1 MKLIAKKLFG
11 PLLTSLLM
19 LSTGILW
26 AQSDDDD
33 NTVMDTEEQVE
44 DVQDQEELI
53 SDAKEAKS
61 VFIEN
66 NNDLTDLFSTSAGYV
81 IFPNVGKG
89 AYIIG
94 GAAGNGVV
102 FEKGQIV
109 GTAKLKQIDVGLQL
123 GGQAFRQVIFFE
135 TPKELNEFKKGNF
148 ELSGNISAVVLEE
161 GKAKS
166 IDFTN
171 GLAVVTMPKAGA
183 MIEIAVGGQK
193 FDYEDI
199 H

>member
-11 PLLTSLLM
+11 PLLTSLLV

>member
-1 MKLIAKKLFG
+1 MKAIEKKIQHGLFMLFLILSFG
-11 PLLTSLLM
+11 SIM
-19 LSTGILW
+19 

-33 NTVMDTEEQVE
+33 NMDMDSDEHMEEM
-44 DVQDQEELI
+44 QDQESLI
-53 SDAKEAKS
+53 NDAKEARNIFMNTNAGAKA
-61 VFIEN
+61 
-66 NNDLTDLFSTSAGYV
+66 LFSTSAGYV

-89 AYIIG
+89 AYIVG

-102 FEKGQIV
+102 YEKGEIV
-109 GTAKLKQIDVGLQL
+109 GMAKLKQIDIGLQL

-135 TPKELNEFKKGNF
+135 TEKQLNDFKKGNF
-148 ELSGNISAVVLEE
+148 ELSGNVSAVVLEE
-161 GKAKS
+161 GKARS

-193 FDYEDI
+193 FEYEAI
-199 H
+199 P

>member
-1 MKLIAKKLFG
+1 MKIIAKNFYQPILIF
-11 PLLTSLLM
+11 LLM
-19 LSTGILW
+19 LPAGFLR

-33 NTVMDTEEQVE
+33 NNAMDTEEQIE
-44 DVQDQEELI
+44 EVQDREELI
-53 SDAKEAKS
+53 QDAKDAKL

-66 NNDLTDLFSTSAGYV
+66 NKETKDLFNTSAGYA

-89 AYIIG
+89 AYIVG

-102 FEKGQIV
+102 FEKDKIV
-109 GTAKLKQIDVGLQL
+109 GMAKLTQIDIGLQL

-135 TPKELNEFKKGNF
+135 TKKELNDFKKGNF
-148 ELSGNISAVVLEE
+148 ELAGNVSAVVLEE

-183 MIEIAVGGQK
+183 MIEISVGGQK
-193 FDYEDI
+193 FDYEAVQ
-199 H
+199 

>member
-1 MKLIAKKLFG
+1 MKPIAKKLFW

-19 LSTGILW
+19 LSTGVLW

-44 DVQDQEELI
+44 EVQGQEELI

-66 NNDLTDLFSTSAGYV
+66 DNELKELFSNSAGYV

-89 AYIIG
+89 AYIVG

-135 TPKELNEFKKGNF
+135 TQKELNEFKKGNF

-171 GLAVVTMPKAGA
+171 GLAVVTMPSRSNDRDCCGWSK
-183 MIEIAVGGQK
+183 I
-193 FDYEDI
+193 
-199 H
+199 